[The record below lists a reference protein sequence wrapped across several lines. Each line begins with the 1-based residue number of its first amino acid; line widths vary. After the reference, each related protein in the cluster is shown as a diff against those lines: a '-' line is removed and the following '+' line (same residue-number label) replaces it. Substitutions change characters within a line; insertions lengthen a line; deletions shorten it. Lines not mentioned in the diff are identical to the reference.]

1 MDRNRPMYNRLPSFI
16 VIDTQ
21 DADGNHVPVRFYN
34 EQAID
39 LFIRRQGEAVYELKK
54 YMERDEEAS
63 E

>member
-1 MDRNRPMYNRLPSFI
+1 MDRNRPMYNRMPSYI

-39 LFIRRQGEAVYELKK
+39 LFIRKQGEAVYKLRQ
-54 YMERDEEAS
+54 YMERDEKAS

>member
-1 MDRNRPMYNRLPSFI
+1 MREIKLEKRVDAQ
-16 VIDTQ
+16 DT
-21 DADGNHVPVRFYN
+21 DGNHVPVRFYN